1 MDAFFERQDSVML
14 LGLLGNPGG
23 ALWVRSET
31 TDSQNHTEDLE
42 YGLKLRSVRSPD
54 LAPTQAQAG

>member
-1 MDAFFERQDSVML
+1 ML

-23 ALWVRSET
+23 VLWVRSET
-31 TDSQNHTEDLE
+31 PDSQNHTEDLE

-54 LAPTQAQAG
+54 LAPAQAQAG